1 MPTLITVIASF
12 RMGVTMNGAATVKPP
27 SSSVG
32 DYLKAIWELAREDGT
47 AQTKDVADRLSI
59 SSASVSNMFARL
71 QEMGFVE
78 YERYRGASLT
88 ERGRGEA
95 LRLVRRHRLIETF
108 LLEHLGYS
116 WQEVHEEAERLEHAV
131 SDGFTE
137 RLAEFLGHPVHDP
150 HGGPIPA
157 ADGTLEADD
166 SFPLNDAAV
175 GQRVRISRVVDEEA
189 AALTFLEKHDLMPGR
204 LLEVKEVRALDG
216 IVTVEDEDGKTR
228 TLGAPLAA
236 LVFVRSAFAEGG

>member
-1 MPTLITVIASF
+1 MTE
-12 RMGVTMNGAATVKPP
+12 VTDFSP

-32 DYLKAIWELAREDGT
+32 DYVKAVWEIAGT
-47 AQTKDVADRLSI
+47 GAASTKDVAARLSV
-59 SSASVSNMFARL
+59 SSASVSNMFVRL

-88 ERGRGEA
+88 RRGREEA

-116 WQEVHEEAERLEHAV
+116 WEEVHAEAERLEHAV

-137 RLAEFLGHPVHDP
+137 RLAQFLGHPGHDP

-157 ADGTLEADD
+157 ADGRLAPDD
-166 SFPLNDAAV
+166 SFPLSEAAG
-175 GQRVRISRVVDEEA
+175 GQRVRIAKVSDEDA
-189 AALTFLEKHDLMPGR
+189 SLLDLLGGRRLVPGR
-204 LLEVKEVRALDG
+204 LLSVREVRGLDG
-216 IVTVEDEDGKTR
+216 VVTVEDEDGGSHA
-228 TLGAPLAA
+228 LGESLARSIS
-236 LVFVRSAFAEGG
+236 VRAV